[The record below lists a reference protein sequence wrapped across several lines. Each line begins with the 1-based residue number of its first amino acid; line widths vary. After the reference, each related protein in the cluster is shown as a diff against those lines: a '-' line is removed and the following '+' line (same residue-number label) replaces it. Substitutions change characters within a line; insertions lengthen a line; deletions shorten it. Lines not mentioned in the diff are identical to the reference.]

1 MALQCRLNITDALM
15 YTKQF
20 LKNVHAET
28 QQIRTAYDHVYE
40 IFHEVHDDVKMMQ
53 TEKLGLLFSVHAA
66 GHHAKA

>member
-1 MALQCRLNITDALM
+1 MLKLNKFALHMIT
-15 YTKQF
+15 
-20 LKNVHAET
+20 
-28 QQIRTAYDHVYE
+28 YD